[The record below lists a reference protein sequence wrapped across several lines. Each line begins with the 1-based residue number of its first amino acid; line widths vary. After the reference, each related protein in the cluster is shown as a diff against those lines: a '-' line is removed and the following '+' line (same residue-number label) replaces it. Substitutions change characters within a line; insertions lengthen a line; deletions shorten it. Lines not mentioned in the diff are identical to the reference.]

1 MINKFAGSLCVVGL
15 ALVGAQANA
24 LTLADLAAAT
34 AASPIAIPGTDKAIY
49 GAGTST
55 FVASGS
61 GATIEV
67 TNPSSVPLTFPGGD
81 IIQIGL
87 NGNVQAPGSFVDY
100 SLDFFAEVTS
110 GPSKISEVDAFT
122 NLNGSGTGA
131 GQNSESILHGAVV
144 VGTLTTSNTQQSAA
158 AVLAGAFTTVEVTK
172 DIELTAGTGGLETL
186 SIVRQSFIQTSN
198 VPEPG
203 VVAMFVGMGMSGAVA
218 LRRRR
223 K

>member
-1 MINKFAGSLCVVGL
+1 LINKFAGSLCVVGL

-24 LTLADLAAAT
+24 LTLADLEAAT
-34 AASPIAIPGTDKAIY
+34 AASPITIPGTDKAIY
-49 GAGTST
+49 GAGGST

-67 TNPSSVPLTFPGGD
+67 TDPSAVPLTFPGGD
-81 IIQIGL
+81 AVQFGL
-87 NGNVQAPGSFVDY
+87 NGKVTAPGSFVDY
-100 SLDFFAEVTS
+100 SIDFFVEVTS
-110 GPSKISEVDAFT
+110 GPQKISEVDAFT
-122 NLNGSGTGA
+122 NLAGTGTGS
-131 GQNSESILHGAVV
+131 GQNSESIIHGTTV
-144 VGTLTTSNTQQSAA
+144 VGTLLTDNANQSDAA
-158 AVLAGAFTTVEVTK
+158 ILAGAFTSVEVTK
-172 DIELTAGTGGLETL
+172 DIQLTAGPDGTETL
-186 SIVRQSFIQTSN
+186 SIVRQSFIQTGN